1 MARTL
6 NPQDAYALINALNAQ
21 MNGSASLTATD
32 GSSFV
37 AVGETLLQ
45 AGTENVLNA
54 LGLVLGR
61 TFMAVRPYSAKFGII
76 NTIDTGLFAGRMRKI
91 SFYSRA
97 AEQAGFEN
105 TQINPENLKAGV
117 DNTGS
122 SSSGHERAPSMW
134 LQNPAVPLSVEM
146 GGSSVWQSSM
156 TIYEVQLQKA
166 FRSEADFNDFVA
178 GMMTEMGNDITQY
191 QEAMNR
197 NLVLNYI
204 AGKIA
209 MNVSGT
215 VINLTSLYN
224 STFGTSFSTSQLQT
238 TYLESFL
245 KFFVEQVQV
254 LSDRMTHRTTAYH
267 WAPAKSG
274 YQLLRHTPKDRQRL
288 MLYNPF
294 MVKARAY
301 VMPSIFGPGYLDIN
315 NYEGVDYWQ
324 SFNSPAAINFTP
336 AILETDTSDSDYGT
350 QVTASKAVSESY
362 ILGVLYD
369 VDALMVQ
376 YELDYSAS
384 SPLEASKLYRNLIQH
399 WRRNY
404 ICDYT
409 ENGVVFIMA
418 DPAT

>member
-6 NPQDAYALINALNAQ
+6 TPQDSYALINALNAQ

-61 TFMAVRPYSAKFGII
+61 TFMAVRPYDGKFNII
-76 NTIDTGLFAGRMRKI
+76 NRVNSGLFAGRMRKI

-97 AEQAGFEN
+97 AEPAGFEN
-105 TQINPENLKAGV
+105 TQLNPENLLDGV

-122 SSSGHERAPSMW
+122 SSSGHERTPSMW
-134 LQNPAVPLSVEM
+134 EQNQPVPLEVNF
-146 GGSSVWQSSM
+146 GGSDVWQAST

-166 FRSEADFNDFVA
+166 FRSEADFNDFVS
-178 GMMTEMGNDITQY
+178 GIMTELGNDIEQ
-191 QEAMNR
+191 QKEAMNR

-224 STFGTSFSTSQLQT
+224 STFSTSYTTAQLQT

-245 KFFVEQVQV
+245 KFFVEQVQT
-254 LSDRMTHRTTAYH
+254 LSDRMTHRTAAYH
-267 WAPAKSG
+267 WAPAKVG

-294 MVKARAY
+294 MIKARAY
-301 VMPSIFGPGYLDIN
+301 VMPSIFGPGYLSID

-324 SFNSPAAINFTP
+324 SFNTPAAINFTP
-336 AILETDTSDSDYGT
+336 AILETNTSDSDYGT
-350 QVTASKAVSESY
+350 QVAASAAVSQSY
-362 ILGVLYD
+362 VLGVLYD
-369 VDALMVQ
+369 ADALMVDYQ
-376 YELDYSAS
+376 LDASYST
-384 SPLEASKLYRNLIQH
+384 PIEARKLYRNI
-399 WRRNY
+399 WYSFRKNY
-404 ICDYT
+404 CCDFT

-418 DPAT
+418 DPVT